1 MYNLT
6 QVLLSAV
13 YIKAT
18 EKAEDIKRPKIV
30 TEDGQLKLK
39 DETKKY
45 ISLDELEKIVGNSI
59 DLTYARGSASKA
71 LSLMENDCYSI
82 AKELVELFDKK
93 NFIDINKL
101 NYKKWYAGHFHT
113 EKKVNDKFQFL
124 FKNVLKFE

>member
-18 EKAEDIKRPKIV
+18 EKAEDIKRPQIV

-45 ISLDELEKIVGNSI
+45 VSLDEIEKII
-59 DLTYARGSASKA
+59 
-71 LSLMENDCYSI
+71 
-82 AKELVELFDKK
+82 KELSVED
-93 NFIDINKL
+93 
-101 NYKKWYAGHFHT
+101 
-113 EKKVNDKFQFL
+113 
-124 FKNVLKFE
+124 